1 MKKVIAVVVTYNRK
15 ELLKECV
22 QALLNQDYKGCSVLV
37 VDNASTDGTLDY
49 IEEYIDNDKVYYKNT
64 GANLGGAG
72 GFNFGIKEAYKM
84 GCDFVWLMDDDCIVH
99 KDSLT
104 ELIKA
109 DEELNG
115 KYGFLSSKVL
125 WKDGTIC
132 KMNIQKT
139 RFSKWLTDYE
149 RNMQE
154 IAMASFVSLFLKT
167 SIIRE
172 LGLPIKDFFI
182 WTDDWEYTRRISL
195 KYKCYYISK
204 SVVTHKSKNNVG
216 ASIDFV
222 DDRLERFN
230 YLYRN
235 DVVLYRRE
243 GIKGWLLLYLRLILH
258 KYRILKSDKKDKKE
272 RINIIN
278 KAIQKGKQFH
288 PKIEFVYDLPIRV
301 LQLFGEPLSNG
312 GQESAIMNFYRNINR
327 EKIQFDFF
335 TPFYCDNQ
343 KLKKDIEKLGG
354 KLFFSNGKFDTK
366 FRKYN
371 FIKNTRKFLKENSY
385 EIIHINS
392 GSIFELAEGA
402 KLAHKYGAKKV
413 ITHSHL
419 GGQNNLKYRLVK
431 KVFGRY
437 FVKYATDCVAC
448 SELAAKWKYPNEIIE
463 NKKYTIIKNG
473 IDLDKFSFNSTN
485 REKYRKNL
493 EIEDKKVL
501 INIGRLAYEKN
512 QLFLIEIM
520 KELKNIDS
528 KFILLIVGEGIYK
541 AQIEK
546 KIKEYDLEENIK
558 LLGIRKDVPELLSAS
573 DIFVFS
579 SLWEG
584 SPVSTVE
591 AQDSGLPVICSTNVT
606 EEAKILDSFIWCNLD
621 KGAKKWANEII
632 KLYDENIN
640 VDRNRQIVVL
650 EDMGFSSKDA
660 TRGLEEIYLKEII
673 DG

>member
-15 ELLKECV
+15 ELLKECIEN
-22 QALLNQDYKGCSVLV
+22 LLKQEYNNLQILI
-37 VDNASTDGTLDY
+37 VDNHSTDNTKEFIQD
-49 IEEYIDNDKVYYKNT
+49 YIDNKSIIYMDT
-64 GANLGGAG
+64 GSNLGGAG
-72 GFNFGIKEAYKM
+72 GFNYGMREACKL
-84 GCDFVWLMDDDCIVH
+84 GCDFVWVMDDDCIVH

-139 RFSKWLTDYE
+139 RFSKWLKDYE
-149 RNMQE
+149 KNMQE
-154 IAMASFVSLFLKT
+154 IAMASFVSLFVKT

-204 SVVTHKSKNNVG
+204 SIVTHKCKNNIG
-216 ASIDFV
+216 ASIDSV

-278 KAIQKGKQFH
+278 KAIKSGKQFY
-288 PKIEFVYDLPIRV
+288 PKIEFIYDLPIRV

-312 GQESAIMNFYRNINR
+312 GQESAIMNFYRNIDR
-327 EKIQFDFF
+327 KKIQFDFF

-343 KLKKDIEKLGG
+343 KLKSDIESKGG
-354 KLFFSNGKFDTK
+354 KLFSANGKFDTK

-371 FIKNTRKFLKENSY
+371 FIKNTRKFLRENSY
-385 EIIHINS
+385 EFIHVNS

-402 KLAHKYGAKKV
+402 KLAYKYGAKKI

-419 GGQNNLKYRLVK
+419 GGQNNFKYRLVK
-431 KVFGRY
+431 KVFGKY

-448 SELAAKWKYPNEIIE
+448 SELAAKWKYPKEIIE

-473 IDLDKFSFNSTN
+473 IDLDKFSFDFSN

-512 QLFLIEIM
+512 QLFLIDIM
-520 KELKNIDS
+520 KELKNIDN
-528 KFILLIVGEGIYK
+528 KFILLIVGDGSYK
-541 AQIEK
+541 DKIEK
-546 KIKEYDLEENIK
+546 KIKEYDLEKNIR

-573 DIFVFS
+573 DIFVFP

-606 EEAKILDSFIWCNLD
+606 EEAKILDSFIWCSLD
-621 KGAKKWANEII
+621 EKAKIWANEII
-632 KLYDENIN
+632 KLYDKYSY
-640 VDRNRQIVVL
+640 VDRNGQKVVL
-650 EDMGFSSKDA
+650 ENMRFSSKDA
-660 TRGLEEIYLKEII
+660 THVLEKIYLKEI
-673 DG
+673 